1 MSARGRLD
9 QLLMKAASEQKPLP
23 SVLLPLAPDL
33 SGQECVEVPRRSAFE
48 VLALAIAVQ
57 GGLLRECINLDR

>member
-9 QLLMKAASEQKPLP
+9 QMLMKAAPEQRPFT
-23 SVLLPLAPDL
+23 SASLPLAPDL
-33 SGQECVEVPRRSAFE
+33 SGQECVEVPRRGAFE

-57 GGLLRECINLDR
+57 VGLLCECVNLDR